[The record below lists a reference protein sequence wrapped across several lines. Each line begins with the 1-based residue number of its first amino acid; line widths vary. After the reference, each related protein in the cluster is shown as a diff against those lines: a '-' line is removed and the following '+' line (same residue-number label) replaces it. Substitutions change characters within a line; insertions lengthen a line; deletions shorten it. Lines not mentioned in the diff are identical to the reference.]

1 MTMSMGVSQGAFQ
14 RMASVKNAALM
25 RLAQSEQGSLAS
37 PSKVLFRTGTLLTA
51 EAVVGTL
58 NGYFGNPKVA
68 GVVGV
73 DGVVGFG
80 IHTVGL
86 CVALFAPSVRSMI
99 GDTAMAVAHTVAD
112 AALSNYVLKVFN
124 GFGAQLA
131 SKKAAPGTAGYGG
144 AFQHMAGVGALSADE
159 ASVYVRG

>member
-14 RMASVKNAALM
+14 RMASVKNAALA
-25 RLAQSEQGSLAS
+25 RLAAAEQGNLAS
-37 PSKVLFRTGTLLTA
+37 PAKVLFRTGTLLTA

-58 NGYFGNPKVA
+58 NGYFGNPKVG

-73 DGVVGFG
+73 DGVVGASL
-80 IHTVGL
+80 HTAGL
-86 CVALFAPSVRSMI
+86 CLALFAPGVRDMV
-99 GDTAMAVAHTVAD
+99 GDTAMMVAHTFAD

-131 SKKAAPGTAGYGG
+131 SKSASATAGYGG
-144 AFQHMAGVGALSADE
+144 KFQKMAGVGALSADE